1 MWRHIDEKCPEYH
14 GRLLK
19 RISELEAQ
27 VAYEQE
33 RNLLNVAQHTD
44 RIKELEADNKR
55 LKETL
60 DDAMTIITNAVSAF
74 PSISAQAWLDKQ
86 EGE

>member
-1 MWRHIDEKCPEYH
+1 MEMD
-14 GRLLK
+14 K
-19 RISELEAQ
+19 RIVQMVDEGA
-27 VAYEQE
+27 A
-33 RNLLNVAQHTD
+33 N

-60 DDAMTIITNAVSAF
+60 DEAMTIITNAVSAF